1 MADLR
6 VLRAGVE
13 EWDKLSTWR
22 KDMSRLGWRLLQ
34 VSTSGD
40 ELVAVFGKTKHPV

>member
-1 MADLR
+1 M
-6 VLRAGVE
+6 LRASAE

-34 VSTSGD
+34 VSTAEG
-40 ELVAVFGKTKHPV
+40 ELIAVFGKTKQHLP